1 MLSCIK
7 VPLMLREEYD
17 FLPQCFL
24 SHFLSSQHCENSLK
38 RCERQRQSLKEEL
51 KVCFA
56 VVRYEHSG
64 KNSMKI
70 QDSGGGNRIKDV
82 RASCAR
88 SEYTRPKIKV
98 IGRLSFHVVKTIA
111 LFWLVLLI
119 LLLIQ

>member
-1 MLSCIK
+1 MPWGGVDPSTEMLSCIK

-17 FLPQCFL
+17 FLTQCFP

-38 RCERQRQSLKEEL
+38 RCERHRKSFKGEL
-51 KVCFA
+51 KVCFT

-70 QDSGGGNRIKDV
+70 RDSRGGNRIRDV

-88 SEYTRPKIKV
+88 NEYTRPKIKV
-98 IGRLSFHVVKTIA
+98 IG
-111 LFWLVLLI
+111 
-119 LLLIQ
+119 